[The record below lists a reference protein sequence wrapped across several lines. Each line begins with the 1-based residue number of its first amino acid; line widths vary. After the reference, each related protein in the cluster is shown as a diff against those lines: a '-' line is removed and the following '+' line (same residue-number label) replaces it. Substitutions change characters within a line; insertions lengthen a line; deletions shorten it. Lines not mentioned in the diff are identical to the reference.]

1 MQLLTHAVDAADE
14 AVALVVAAAQV
25 VVEAEVVMTVADA
38 NAKKVNSTR

>member
-25 VVEAEVVMTVADA
+25 DVEAEVVMTVADA